1 MPEFVVP
8 AESRSETGKNVN
20 RRLRSRGLIPGVVY
34 GMGKDA
40 VAVAVSPRELGAI
53 LKSASGENTLFDLDL
68 GGTRRRVILK
78 EFQREP
84 LRGHLLHADFY
95 EVALDKLLEIKVHVE
110 LTGVPVGV
118 KLQGGLVD
126 FVTREL
132 ELECLPADIPEKI
145 LVDIAHLELGK
156 HFRVSDLKLGDKVK
170 VLTEADIV
178 IAHVVLPRAEVVA
191 ETAAVEAA
199 PEAGAA
205 EPEVIKK
212 GKTEKGEGEAEEKAE
227 KDRGHRR
234 LDPAKFDPV
243 RQYGHKTGQRRRG
256 RQRLQRESCAHPAPG
271 EAQEGQGHAEIYCR
285 KGQAGQMGDQHGKT
299 GGLAGHETH
308 MGQDMHSERR
318 HGDPEC
324 NPLHVIHCRVAWAVG
339 KLVGTVRHWTLR

>member
-20 RRLRSRGLIPGVVY
+20 RRLRSRGMIPGVVY
-34 GMGKDA
+34 GMGKDS

-68 GGTRRRVILK
+68 GGTRRKVILK

-84 LRGHLLHADFY
+84 LRGQLLHADFY
-95 EVALDKLLEIKVHVE
+95 EVALDKLLEVKVHVE
-110 LTGVPVGV
+110 LTGTPVGV

-212 GKTEKGEGEAEEKAE
+212 GKAEKGEGEADEKAE
-227 KDRGHRR
+227 KGGK
-234 LDPAKFDPV
+234 PEK
-243 RQYGHKTGQRRRG
+243 
-256 RQRLQRESCAHPAPG
+256 
-271 EAQEGQGHAEIYCR
+271 AE
-285 KGQAGQMGDQHGKT
+285 KKAEKKDK
-299 GGLAGHETH
+299 
-308 MGQDMHSERR
+308 
-318 HGDPEC
+318 
-324 NPLHVIHCRVAWAVG
+324 
-339 KLVGTVRHWTLR
+339 K